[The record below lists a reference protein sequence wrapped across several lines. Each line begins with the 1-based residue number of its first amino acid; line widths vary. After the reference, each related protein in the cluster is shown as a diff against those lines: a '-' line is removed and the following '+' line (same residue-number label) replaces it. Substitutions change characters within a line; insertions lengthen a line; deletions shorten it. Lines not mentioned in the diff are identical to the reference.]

1 MSRITLSAYLWLASS
16 AIFPGVAG
24 AASATF
30 LQNDTSTLGNWKGV
44 YGQDGNVIAQHS
56 VQVPSY
62 STFNTAGNVNLNVLD
77 IWATDPRALLK
88 QYYSYS
94 STERIESYFHTGDSM
109 DFLITSSDGQTHRI
123 ALYFADYQNQNRSNT
138 VKVLDTATG
147 ATLDSRALTNYS
159 GGVYLLY
166 NYSGNVTFR
175 IVNNNPG
182 QYNPTALVNAFFW
195 GGGGSNPPPPP
206 SDTTPPTVSIATP
219 SAGNVSGT
227 VTVTANA
234 ADNVGVAN
242 VQYQL
247 DGSNL
252 GSAQTSSPYSFS
264 WNTAGVSNGSHML
277 TAIATDTSGNHTTSA
292 GVTVNVNNVQSD
304 ATPPTITITAPTA
317 GTVSGTVNVTASASD
332 NVGVANVQYQLDGA
346 NLGSPQTGSPY
357 TYAWNTNG
365 TSNGSH
371 VLTAVATDTSGNHGT
386 SASVT
391 VNVSNGPVTSS
402 NNATFVGIDN
412 TTLGNWKGV
421 YGQDGNVIAQ
431 SSIVVPSYASFDTSG
446 DINLKL
452 IDLWSTDPTALL
464 KYQPSYS
471 SNERVKS
478 EFFTPTF
485 MTFKIGSNDGQT
497 HRLALY
503 FANYEN
509 FPASGNNNLGLLSV
523 TDPVNGRSFDT
534 RTILASSAP
543 TYVVYNYTGSIIVS
557 VAFISPSAGPYAV
570 LSGFFWG
577 GGGSVPSGPPPAADT
592 TPPVV
597 SMSTPSNGA
606 TVSGTITVAANATD
620 DKGVASVQ
628 FQINNGNVGGPVTS
642 SPYQV
647 SWNTTGSTNGQYVIK
662 AIATDTSGNT
672 SSASITVTV
681 NNQTTPPPPPPPP
694 PPSSGNSVTF
704 VGQDNNTKGN
714 WKGVY
719 GQDGNFICQ
728 ESYTAPSYSIF
739 NPINVNQ
746 LIISDTTDDVRAP
759 LKMYYSYS
767 PTERFMSHWYN
778 RFTMDFQVTATDGQ
792 SHRIALYFADWVPLA
807 PNASFYPN
815 IRSITVQAI
824 NTDTGAILDSRP
836 LTDYTGGVYFV
847 YNYSGNITFRIVN
860 NWDGDRSHPN
870 GTVSAFYWGGSGMPQ

>member
-175 IVNNNPG
+175 IVNNNLW
-182 QYNPTALVNAFFW
+182 QFNPTALVNAFFW

-227 VTVTANA
+227 VTITANA
-234 ADNVGVAN
+234 ADNVGIDH

-247 DGSNL
+247 DNQNL
-252 GSAQTSSPYSFS
+252 GTPLTAAPYSFS
-264 WNTAGVSNGSHML
+264 WNTAGVANGSHTL

-292 GVTVNVNNVQSD
+292 AVTVNVNNVQGD
-304 ATPPTITITAPTA
+304 TTPPTVSITAPTA

-421 YGQDGNVIAQ
+421 YGQDGN
-431 SSIVVPSYASFDTSG
+431 
-446 DINLKL
+446 
-452 IDLWSTDPTALL
+452 
-464 KYQPSYS
+464 
-471 SNERVKS
+471 
-478 EFFTPTF
+478 
-485 MTFKIGSNDGQT
+485 
-497 HRLALY
+497 
-503 FANYEN
+503 
-509 FPASGNNNLGLLSV
+509 
-523 TDPVNGRSFDT
+523 
-534 RTILASSAP
+534 
-543 TYVVYNYTGSIIVS
+543 
-557 VAFISPSAGPYAV
+557 
-570 LSGFFWG
+570 
-577 GGGSVPSGPPPAADT
+577 
-592 TPPVV
+592 
-597 SMSTPSNGA
+597 
-606 TVSGTITVAANATD
+606 
-620 DKGVASVQ
+620 
-628 FQINNGNVGGPVTS
+628 
-642 SPYQV
+642 
-647 SWNTTGSTNGQYVIK
+647 
-662 AIATDTSGNT
+662 
-672 SSASITVTV
+672 
-681 NNQTTPPPPPPPP
+681 
-694 PPSSGNSVTF
+694 
-704 VGQDNNTKGN
+704 
-714 WKGVY
+714 
-719 GQDGNFICQ
+719 FICQ

-792 SHRIALYFADWVPLA
+792 AHRIALYFADWVPLA

>member
-1 MSRITLSAYLWLASS
+1 MSRITLSVCLWMASS

-24 AASATF
+24 AASATY
-30 LQNDTSTLGNWKGV
+30 LQSDTSTQGNWKGV

-56 VQVPSY
+56 VLVPSY
-62 STFNTAGNVNLNVLD
+62 SSFNTAGNVNLNVLD

-88 QYYSYS
+88 QTYAYSN
-94 STERIESYFHTGDSM
+94 TERIESYFHTPDSM
-109 DFLITSSDGQTHRI
+109 DFPITSSDGQTHRI

-159 GGVYLLY
+159 GGVYLVY

-182 QYNPTALVNAFFW
+182 QFNPTALVNAFFW
-195 GGGGSNPPPPP
+195 GGGVSNPPPPP

-219 SAGNVSGT
+219 APGNVSGT
-227 VTVTANA
+227 VTLTANA
-234 ADNVGVAN
+234 SDNIGIASVQYFANGVSLGFGSTSSPYTLSWNTLPLANGSYTLTAIASDPTGNFTTSASVVVNVSNVRTDTTPPTVAITAPAAGTVSGTVNITANASDNVAVAN

-247 DGSNL
+247 DGVNL
-252 GSAQTSSPYSFS
+252 GSA
-264 WNTAGVSNGSHML
+264 L
-277 TAIATDTSGNHTTSA
+277 TT
-292 GVTVNVNNVQSD
+292 
-304 ATPPTITITAPTA
+304 
-317 GTVSGTVNVTASASD
+317 
-332 NVGVANVQYQLDGA
+332 
-346 NLGSPQTGSPY
+346 SPY

-371 VLTAVATDTSGNHGT
+371 ALTAIAADTSGNHAT
-386 SASVT
+386 SGAVT
-391 VNVSNGPVTSS
+391 VNVSNGPVSS
-402 NNATFVGIDN
+402 GNSATFLAEDH

-421 YGQDGNVIAQ
+421 YGQDGNVIPQ
-431 SSIVVPSYASFDTSG
+431 SSVVVPSYASFDTSG
-446 DINLKL
+446 DINFKL

-478 EFFTPTF
+478 EFYTPNS
-485 MTFKIGSNDGQT
+485 MTFKIGSNDGLT

-503 FANYEN
+503 FANFEN
-509 FPASGNNNLGLLSV
+509 YPASGNNNLGWL
-523 TDPVNGRSFDT
+523 TIKDPTNGQGFDT
-534 RTILASSAP
+534 RTIVVGTSP
-543 TYVVYNYTGSIIVS
+543 TYVVYNYTGTIDVT
-557 VAFISPSAGPYAV
+557 VGPANLTAGPYAFIN
-570 LSGFFWG
+570 GFFWG
-577 GGGSVPSGPPPAADT
+577 GSGPIPSGPPADT

-597 SMSTPSNGA
+597 TITSPAPGA
-606 TVSGTITVAANATD
+606 TVSGTLTVTANATD

-628 FQINNGNVGGPVTS
+628 FMFDTDNISDPKTTPPYSASMNTVIVANGAHTL
-642 SPYQV
+642 
-647 SWNTTGSTNGQYVIK
+647 K
-662 AIATDTSGNT
+662 ALATDTSGNT
-672 SSASITVTV
+672 ALVSIPITI
-681 NNQTTPPPPPPPP
+681 NNPTTPPPPPPP

-704 VGQDNNTKGN
+704 IGQDNNTKGN

-870 GTVSAFYWGGSGMPQ
+870 GTVSAFYWGGSGMP